1 MTTARFAIATR
12 VVWDVLH
19 SIKYLPGYVLRDN
32 LDIKV
37 CVLLLLLL
45 LLLFLMVPSLPVI
58 VSTARRWYDQR

>member
-1 MTTARFAIATR
+1 MFICGMTRARFAIATR

-19 SIKYLPGYVLRDN
+19 SIKYPPGYVLRDN

-37 CVLLLLLL
+37 CVLLLL

-58 VSTARRWYDQR
+58 VSTARR